1 MKYGELIQFDPI
13 ESVVQLRDADK
24 ASAAHSLVNTYVISE
39 EMAERLTQLVIPQMQ
54 FAHPVDNKGLLVVGN
69 YGTGKSH
76 LMSVVS
82 SLAADASLLD
92 GLKHASVR
100 DAAAQI
106 AGRFKVIRTEIGATT
121 MSLRDILVAELEEHL
136 AKLGVDYV
144 FPEAATITSHKRAF
158 EDMMAKFG
166 EVFPEHGLL
175 LVVDELLDYLRTRK
189 DQELIL
195 DLNFLREVGEICKD
209 LRFRFIAGV
218 QEAIFDSPRFAFVAD
233 SIRRV
238 KDRFEQILIARN
250 DVKFVVAER
259 LLKKTAEQQAKIRD
273 YLMPFAKYYGG
284 LNERM
289 DEFVRLFPV
298 HPDYIDT
305 FERVTVVEKREVL
318 KTLSKVMQS
327 ILEFDVPELEP
338 RIHTNQHQN
347 DNHSFEFVS
356 IHGSLLMPPGLIA
369 FDSYWNTL
377 KQNSVFRSIPEIR
390 AVIDCSQ
397 VLESRIENAI
407 TRKTYK
413 PMALRLIHALSV
425 HRLTTG
431 DIYAP
436 LGASAAELRDR
447 LCLFDPLI
455 AGMGSNE
462 PDKDLQTHVETV
474 LREIHKTVSG
484 QFISFN
490 ANNRQFYLDL
500 KKTDDFDAL
509 IDKRAASLGPAQ
521 LDRFYYEALKQVM
534 ECQEIPPHVTG
545 YRIWQHELVWQER
558 KAARSGYL
566 LFGAP
571 NERSAAVPQ
580 RDFYLYF
587 LPPFDCPRLKD
598 EKNADEV
605 FFRFNLRTT
614 NQHESTQIKNDDSC
628 SPMSIRGS
636 HSEEFQTAL
645 KRYAA
650 ALDLAATSSGHAKTT
665 YEAKANGFLK
675 ELMQW
680 LHKHMI
686 EAFEITYQGRT
697 KSMTEWA
704 KGKSIRDLSGLSP
717 NETINFRDL
726 VNTIAGVCLAPNF
739 ANQAPGYPVFAL
751 LITATSRAQAAQDA
765 LRAIAGQKP
774 TKQATAVLDALEL
787 LDPGVN
793 GTKINPYKSKY
804 TKFILDAVKAKGH
817 GQVVN
822 RSELIQDDHGFE
834 YMNPGGLRLEPEW
847 VSVVVAALVYSG
859 DIVLAIAG
867 KKFDATGL
875 QQLAATNMD
884 ELIRFKHLE
893 QPKEWNLPALKA
905 LFELLGLTPGMAQL
919 VTQGKDEPVRDLQ
932 QAVGKI
938 VKRIVMTQQTL
949 REGLSLWGYDLLTTN
964 EHELKQIEN
973 PISRSLVSIGG
984 SLDEAKGFFESLQAY
999 SSPGKLKNFRYSA
1012 AEVSAHEQVLQILD
1026 RLDAL
1031 CEFRNAHVEI
1041 VLWLT
1046 NAESVLPAEH
1056 EWVNRMKTTRQA
1068 VLDAVKEFRGLPL
1081 PIPSSMNPLLG
1092 ISTKLK
1098 ALKQEYCIAYIS
1110 LHTKAR
1116 LGANDDQRKARL
1128 QSDPRLQTLLKLA
1141 SIDLMPR
1148 QQLIDYQNRLTGLK
1162 SCFALTEH
1170 NLDTAPICPHCGFR
1184 PGELGARGEGL
1195 GGSNAAAMLNAL
1207 DDQLDQML
1215 VNWTKTLLS
1224 NLEDPITRAN
1234 MDLLK
1239 IDDRKPLEAFIK
1251 SQELPVPLDNHFVHG
1266 LKEVLS
1272 GLVKVT
1278 VKPHELQQAL
1288 QVTAGPATP
1297 AEMKKRFEIYI
1308 DQLTKGKDPTKVRIV
1323 MEG

>member
-1 MKYGELIQFDPI
+1 MKYGDLIQFDPI

-24 ASAAHSLVNTYVISE
+24 SSAAHTLVNTYVISD

-54 FAHPVDNKGLLVVGN
+54 FDQPVDNKGLMVVGN

-82 SLAADASLLD
+82 SLAADASLLE
-92 GLKHASVR
+92 GLKNDAVR

-136 AKLGVDYV
+136 EKLGVEYV
-144 FPEAATITSHKRAF
+144 FPEAGAITSHKRAF
-158 EDMMAKFG
+158 EDMMSRFG

-175 LVVDELLDYLRTRK
+175 LVVDELLDFLRTRK

-195 DLNFLREVGEICKD
+195 DLNFLREVGEVCKD
-209 LRFRFIAGV
+209 LRFRFMAGV

-238 KDRFEQILIARN
+238 KDRFEQVLIARS

-318 KTLSKVMQS
+318 KTLSMGMKS
-327 ILEFDVPELEP
+327 ILGKDVPQDE
-338 RIHTNQHQN
+338 
-347 DNHSFEFVS
+347 
-356 IHGSLLMPPGLIA
+356 PGLIA
-369 FDSYWNTL
+369 FDSYWGTL
-377 KQNSVFRSIPEIR
+377 KQNASFRAIPEIR

-407 TRKTYK
+407 TRKQYK

-436 LGASAAELRDR
+436 MGASAEELRDR

-455 AGMGSNE
+455 AELGSDE

-490 ANNRQFYLDL
+490 ADNRQFYLDL

-509 IDKRAASLGPAQ
+509 IDKRAESLGQAQ
-521 LDRFYYEALKQVM
+521 LDRFYYEALKRVM
-534 ECQEIPPHVTG
+534 ECQDATYVTG
-545 YRIWQHELVWQER
+545 YKIWQHELVWQEH

-566 LFGAP
+566 FFGAP
-571 NERSAAVPQ
+571 NERSTAVPP

-587 LPPFDCPRLKD
+587 IQPNDPPRFKD
-598 EKNADEV
+598 DKASDEV
-605 FFRFNLRTT
+605 FFRLKGT
-614 NQHESTQIKNDDSC
+614 D
-628 SPMSIRGS
+628 
-636 HSEEFQTAL
+636 EEFQTAL
-645 KRYAA
+645 KSYAA
-650 ALDLAATSSGHAKTT
+650 ALDLAATSSGHAKAT
-665 YEAKANGFLK
+665 YESKANGFLK
-675 ELMQW
+675 KLVQW
-680 LHKHMI
+680 LQKHMSD
-686 EAFEITYQGRT
+686 AFEVTYQGRA

-717 NETINFRDL
+717 HETINFRDL

-739 ANQAPGYPVFAL
+739 ENQAPDYPFFSV
-751 LITATSRAQAAQDA
+751 LITGNNRAQAAQDA
-765 LRAIAGQKP
+765 LRAIAGQNR

-787 LDPGVN
+787 LDGE
-793 GTKINPYKSKY
+793 KIDPYKSKY

-822 RSELIQDDHGFE
+822 RSEIIQDDHGLE
-834 YMNPGGLRLEPEW
+834 YMNPGGSRLEPEW
-847 VSVVVAALVYSG
+847 VSVLVAALVYSG
-859 DIVLAIAG
+859 DIVLAIPG

-875 QQLAATNMD
+875 QQLAATGMD
-884 ELIRFKHLE
+884 ELVRFKHLE

-905 LFELLGLTPGMAQL
+905 LFELLGLPSGYPQLITKGDDTPVIQML
-919 VTQGKDEPVRDLQ
+919 DRVS
-932 QAVGKI
+932 KI

-949 REGLSLWGYDLLTTN
+949 RDGLSFWGLNLVTGSQLLVTSSDNQKPVTSN
-964 EHELKQIEN
+964 QQLE
-973 PISRSLVSIGG
+973 
-984 SLDEAKGFFESLQAY
+984 DAKAFFESLQAY

-1012 AEVSAHEQVLQILD
+1012 PEVLAFEPAVKALD
-1026 RLDAL
+1026 ELDAL
-1031 CEFRNAHVEI
+1031 REFIMDHSPTAS
-1041 VLWLT
+1041 WLST
-1046 NAESVLPAEH
+1046 AEAVLPAEH
-1056 EWVNRMKTTRQA
+1056 DWVDRMKTTRQD
-1068 VLDAVKEFRGLPL
+1068 VLDALKQADLTELASQSQSIGAKLQ
-1081 PIPSSMNPLLG
+1081 
-1092 ISTKLK
+1092 KLK
-1098 ALKQEYCIAYIS
+1098 KDYTVAYIG

-1116 LGANDDQRKARL
+1116 LGVNDDKRKAGL
-1128 QSDPRLQTLLKLA
+1128 LGDQRLQTLLKLA
-1141 SIDLMPR
+1141 GIDLMPR
-1148 QQLIDYQNRLTGLK
+1148 QQLTDYQNRLAGLK
-1162 SCFALTEH
+1162 SCFALTEQ
-1170 NLDTAPICPHCGFR
+1170 NLDASPICPHCQFR
-1184 PGELGARGEGL
+1184 PATEIRTEVKGL
-1195 GGSNAAAMLNAL
+1195 SDENNSVLSPQSSALNNASAILNAL
-1207 DDQLDQML
+1207 DEELDRML
-1215 VNWTKTLLS
+1215 DSWTKTLLA
-1224 NLEDPITRAN
+1224 NLEDPITQAN

-1239 IDDRKPLEAFIK
+1239 IDDREPLEAFIK
-1251 SQELPVPLDNHFVHG
+1251 SKELPVPLDSNFVHA

-1278 VKPHELQQAL
+1278 VKAQEMQQAL
-1288 QVTAGPATP
+1288 QVTDGPATP
-1297 AEMKKRFEIYI
+1297 AEIKKRFDEYI
-1308 DQLTKGKDPTKVRIV
+1308 DQLIRGKDPQKVRIV
-1323 MEG
+1323 LE